1 MLESNMNRVERILH
15 YTNNTAP
22 EAPLVLAKG
31 QRWDA
36 RHKRLIPAVDDADD
50 HRHLFHAQEDLEGGH
65 HYHDAGNHDDTSEA
79 AWPTEGRI
87 DFRNA
92 WMRYRHDLTP
102 VLKGINLTIEA
113 RHKGMY
119 YVALVRHAL
128 PCTFVRTFTALLI
141 GVLGDTKWAWWG
153 ERARASRR

>member
-36 RHKRLIPAVDDADD
+36 RHKRLIAGDADDD
-50 HRHLFHAQEDLEGGH
+50 HRHFFDSREDLEEGH
-65 HYHDAGNHDDTSEA
+65 HLHEADTHDDTSEA

-87 DFRNA
+87 EFRTA

-119 YVALVRHAL
+119 YVALVWQAL
-128 PCTFVRTFTALLI
+128 PTRM
-141 GVLGDTKWAWWG
+141 
-153 ERARASRR
+153 